1 MYLYNEIKQKG
12 VVMKE
17 KELLVPSQTEVIKNR
32 DFGRIKGHLTR
43 HQRVAFASFIKNSYL
58 QMVENDNPEMRY
70 FEVPLNQFREE
81 LGINHRNIFSE
92 TDDFETTE
100 YSLENQLKQLMT
112 KTLEWRYKDEK
123 GKTLRVKHSVML
135 SDFEIDSDK
144 QIVKYSLGNFLQDK
158 VLCYGNAYIAEMP
171 IIASFRSGYS
181 VALHEQLEQRKQFQ
195 KWKVEVEEFK
205 VLMGILP
212 NEYNAIFDL
221 KRRVLNPALKEIEKN
236 TEYFNLK
243 YKSIKNGRSISH
255 FEFTWGI
262 DKKEKE
268 HKGQKNFA
276 DIDSQIE
283 ELKTKEFKINNLN
296 CKLIDIVAG
305 TETSEF
311 VAKIETSDER
321 KANIKLKTS
330 LEDSIEMMKSFII

>member
-1 MYLYNEIKQKG
+1 
-12 VVMKE
+12 MKE
-17 KELLVPSQTEVIKNR
+17 KELLIPSKTEVVKNR

-58 QMVENDNPEMRY
+58 QMIENDNPEMRY
-70 FEVPLNQFREE
+70 FEVPLSQFREE

-92 TDDFETTE
+92 TDELETKE

-135 SDFEIDSDK
+135 SDFEIDSNK

-158 VLCYGNAYIAEMP
+158 VLCYGNAYISEMP

-181 VALHEQLEQRKQFQ
+181 VALHEQLEQRKSFQ
-195 KWKVEVEEFK
+195 KWKVETEEFRT
-205 VLMGILP
+205 LLGILP
-212 NEYNAIFDL
+212 NEYERIFDL
-221 KRRVLNPALKEIEKN
+221 KRFVINPAINEIEKN

-262 DKKEKE
+262 DKKERE

-276 DIDSQIE
+276 TLDDEIE
-283 ELKTKEFKINNLN
+283 SLKNKIFKINEYK
-296 CKLIDIVAG
+296 CKLIDIVVG
-305 TETSEF
+305 TESSEC
-311 VAKIETSDER
+311 VAKIETSDGK
-321 KANIKLKTS
+321 KANVKLCNDI
-330 LEDSIEMMKSFII
+330 EQSIEKMKSFII

>member
-1 MYLYNEIKQKG
+1 
-12 VVMKE
+12 MKE
-17 KELLVPSQTEVIKNR
+17 KELLIPSKTEVVKNR

-58 QMVENDNPEMRY
+58 QMIENDNPEMRY
-70 FEVPLNQFREE
+70 FEVPLSQFREE

-92 TDDFETTE
+92 TDELETKE

-158 VLCYGNAYIAEMP
+158 VLCYGNAYISEMP

-195 KWKVEVEEFK
+195 KWKVETEE
-205 VLMGILP
+205 LRTLLGILP
-212 NEYNAIFDL
+212 NEYERIFDL
-221 KRRVLNPALKEIEKN
+221 KRFVINIAINEIEKN

-243 YKSIKNGRSISH
+243 YKSIKNGRNISH

-276 DIDSQIE
+276 SVDDEIE
-283 ELKTKEFKINNLN
+283 SLKNKVFKINEYT
-296 CKLIDIVAG
+296 CKLIDIVVG
-305 TETSEF
+305 TDSSEY
-311 VAKIETSDER
+311 VAKIETSDGK
-321 KANIKLKTS
+321 KASVKLCNDI
-330 LEDSIEMMKSFII
+330 EDSIEKMKTYII

>member
-1 MYLYNEIKQKG
+1 
-12 VVMKE
+12 MKE
-17 KELLVPSQTEVIKNR
+17 KELLIPTQTEVIKNR

-58 QMVENDNPEMRY
+58 QMIENDNPEMRY

-92 TDDFETTE
+92 TDELETKE

-112 KTLEWRYKDEK
+112 KTLEWRYKDES

-144 QIVKYSLGNFLQDK
+144 QLVKYSLGNFLQDK
-158 VLCYGNAYIAEMP
+158 VLCYGNAYISEMP

-181 VALHEQLEQRKQFQ
+181 VALHEQLEQRKSFQ
-195 KWKVEVEEFK
+195 KWKVEVEEFRI
-205 VLMGILP
+205 LMGILP
-212 NEYNAIFDL
+212 DEYNAVFDL
-221 KRRVLNPALKEIEKN
+221 KRRVINPAIDEIEKN

-262 DKKEKE
+262 DKKERE

-276 DIDSQIE
+276 DVDSQIE
-283 ELKTKEFKINNLN
+283 DLKTKIFKINGYV
-296 CKLIDIVAG
+296 CKLIDISAG
-305 TETSEF
+305 LGSSEF
-311 VAKIETSDER
+311 IAKVETNDEK
-321 KANIKLKTS
+321 KANIKLQNDIQ
-330 LEDSIEMMKSFII
+330 ESIEMMKGFIL

>member
-1 MYLYNEIKQKG
+1 
-12 VVMKE
+12 MKE
-17 KELLVPSQTEVIKNR
+17 KKLLIPTQTEVIKNR

-70 FEVPLNQFREE
+70 FEVPLHQFREE
-81 LGINHRNIFSE
+81 LGINHRNIFSDTDELE
-92 TDDFETTE
+92 TKE

-112 KTLEWRYKDEK
+112 KTLEWRYKDES

-135 SDFEIDSDK
+135 SDFEIDSNK

-158 VLCYGNAYIAEMP
+158 VLCYGNAYISEMP
-171 IIASFRSGYS
+171 IIASFKSGYS

-195 KWKVEVEEFK
+195 KWKVEVEE
-205 VLMGILP
+205 LRTLLGILP
-212 NEYNAIFDL
+212 TEYERIFDF
-221 KRRVLNPALKEIEKN
+221 KRFAVNPAIDEMEKN
-236 TEYFNLK
+236 TDYFNLK

-276 DIDSQIE
+276 TVDDEIE
-283 ELKTKEFKINNLN
+283 SLKNKVFKINEYT
-296 CKLIDIVAG
+296 CKLIDIVVG
-305 TETSEF
+305 TESSEC
-311 VAKIETSDER
+311 VAKIETSDGK
-321 KANIKLKTS
+321 KANVKLCNDI
-330 LEDSIEMMKSFII
+330 EESIEKMKSFII

>member
-1 MYLYNEIKQKG
+1 
-12 VVMKE
+12 MKE
-17 KELLVPSQTEVIKNR
+17 KELLIPSKTEVVKNR

-58 QMVENDNPEMRY
+58 QMVSNDNPEMRY
-70 FEVPLNQFREE
+70 FEVPLHQFRDE

-92 TDDFETTE
+92 TDELETKE

-112 KTLEWRYKDEK
+112 KTLEWRYKDES

-158 VLCYGNAYIAEMP
+158 VLCYGNAYISEMP

-195 KWKVEVEEFK
+195 KWKVEVDE
-205 VLMGILP
+205 LRTLLGILP
-212 NEYNAIFDL
+212 TEYERIFDF
-221 KRRVLNPALKEIEKN
+221 KRFAVNPALEEIEKN

-262 DKKEKE
+262 DKKDKP
-268 HKGQKNFA
+268 HKNQSDFSNVDDEIESLKNK
-276 DIDSQIE
+276 I
-283 ELKTKEFKINNLN
+283 FKINEYK
-296 CKLIDIVAG
+296 CKLIDIVVG
-305 TETSEF
+305 TDSSEY
-311 VAKIETSDER
+311 VAKIETSDGK
-321 KANIKLKTS
+321 KATVKLCNS
-330 LEDSIEMMKSFII
+330 IDESIEKMKEFVI

>member
-1 MYLYNEIKQKG
+1 
-12 VVMKE
+12 MKE
-17 KELLVPSQTEVIKNR
+17 KELLIPTQTEVIKNR

-70 FEVPLNQFREE
+70 FEVPLHKFREE

-92 TDDFETTE
+92 TDELETKE

-158 VLCYGNAYIAEMP
+158 VLCYGNAYISEMP

-181 VALHEQLEQRKQFQ
+181 VAMHEHLEQRKQFQ
-195 KWKVEVEEFK
+195 KWKVEVEE
-205 VLMGILP
+205 LRTLLGILP
-212 NEYNAIFDL
+212 NEYERIFDL
-221 KRRVLNPALKEIEKN
+221 KRFVINPAINEIEKN

-276 DIDSQIE
+276 TVDDEIE
-283 ELKTKEFKINNLN
+283 NLKNKVFKINEYT
-296 CKLIDIVAG
+296 CKLIDIVVG
-305 TETSEF
+305 TDSSEY
-311 VAKIETSDER
+311 VAKIETSDGK
-321 KANIKLKTS
+321 KASVKLCNDI
-330 LEDSIEMMKSFII
+330 EDSIEKMKTYII

>member
-1 MYLYNEIKQKG
+1 
-12 VVMKE
+12 MKE
-17 KELLVPSQTEVIKNR
+17 KELLIPSKTEVVKNR

-58 QMVENDNPEMRY
+58 QMIENDNPEMRY
-70 FEVPLNQFREE
+70 FEVPLSQFREE

-92 TDDFETTE
+92 TDELETKE

-135 SDFEIDSDK
+135 SDFEIDSNK

-158 VLCYGNAYIAEMP
+158 VLCYGNAYISEMP

-181 VALHEQLEQRKQFQ
+181 VALHEQLEQRKQYQ
-195 KWKVEVEEFK
+195 KWKVETEEFK
-205 VLMGILP
+205 TLMGIAED
-212 NEYNAIFDL
+212 EYKQIFDL
-221 KRRVLNPALKEIEKN
+221 KKRVINPAIEEIEKN

-262 DKKEKE
+262 DKKERE

-276 DIDSQIE
+276 TLDDEIE
-283 ELKTKEFKINNLN
+283 SLKNKIFKINEYK
-296 CKLIDIVAG
+296 CKLIDIVVG
-305 TETSEF
+305 TDSSEY
-311 VAKIETSDER
+311 VAKIETSDGK
-321 KANIKLKTS
+321 KANVKLCNDI
-330 LEDSIEMMKSFII
+330 EASIEKMKEFII

>member
-1 MYLYNEIKQKG
+1 
-12 VVMKE
+12 MKE
-17 KELLVPSQTEVIKNR
+17 KELLIPSKTEVVKNR

-58 QMVENDNPEMRY
+58 QMIENDNPEMRY
-70 FEVPLNQFREE
+70 FEVPLSQFREE

-92 TDDFETTE
+92 ADELETKE

-135 SDFEIDSDK
+135 SDFEIDSNK

-158 VLCYGNAYIAEMP
+158 VLCYGNAYISEMP

-181 VALHEQLEQRKQFQ
+181 VALHEQLEQRKSFQ
-195 KWKVEVEEFK
+195 KWKVETEEFRT
-205 VLMGILP
+205 LLGILP
-212 NEYNAIFDL
+212 NEYERIFDL
-221 KRRVLNPALKEIEKN
+221 KRFVINPAINEIEKN

-276 DIDSQIE
+276 SVDDEMES
-283 ELKTKEFKINNLN
+283 LKNKVFKINEYT
-296 CKLIDIVAG
+296 CKLIDIVVG
-305 TETSEF
+305 TESSEY
-311 VAKIETSDER
+311 VAKIETSDGK
-321 KANIKLKTS
+321 KANVKLCNDI
-330 LEDSIEMMKSFII
+330 EESIEKMKSFII

>member
-1 MYLYNEIKQKG
+1 
-12 VVMKE
+12 MKE
-17 KELLVPSQTEVIKNR
+17 KELLIPSKTEVVKNR

-58 QMVENDNPEMRY
+58 QMIENDNPEMRY
-70 FEVPLNQFREE
+70 FEVPLSQFREE

-92 TDDFETTE
+92 TDELETKE

-112 KTLEWRYKDEK
+112 KTLEWRYKDES

-158 VLCYGNAYIAEMP
+158 VLCYGNAYISEMP

-195 KWKVEVEEFK
+195 KWKVEVDE
-205 VLMGILP
+205 LRTLLGILP
-212 NEYNAIFDL
+212 TEYERIFDF
-221 KRRVLNPALKEIEKN
+221 KRFAVNPALEEIEKN

-262 DKKEKE
+262 DKKDKP
-268 HKGQKNFA
+268 HKNQSDFSNVDDEIESLKNK
-276 DIDSQIE
+276 I
-283 ELKTKEFKINNLN
+283 FKINEYK
-296 CKLIDIVAG
+296 CKLIDIVVG
-305 TETSEF
+305 TDSSEY
-311 VAKIETSDER
+311 VAKIETSDGK
-321 KANIKLKTS
+321 KATVKLCNS
-330 LEDSIEMMKSFII
+330 IDESIEKMKEFVI

>member
-1 MYLYNEIKQKG
+1 
-12 VVMKE
+12 MKE
-17 KELLVPSQTEVIKNR
+17 KELLIPSKTEVVKNR

-58 QMVENDNPEMRY
+58 QMIENDNPEMRY
-70 FEVPLNQFREE
+70 FEVPLSQFREE

-92 TDDFETTE
+92 TDELETKE

-135 SDFEIDSDK
+135 SDFEIDSNK

-158 VLCYGNAYIAEMP
+158 VLCYGNAYISEMP

-181 VALHEQLEQRKQFQ
+181 VALHEQLEQRKSFQ
-195 KWKVEVEEFK
+195 KWKVETEEFRT
-205 VLMGILP
+205 LLGILP
-212 NEYNAIFDL
+212 NEYERIFDL
-221 KRRVLNPALKEIEKN
+221 KRFVINPAINEIEKN

-276 DIDSQIE
+276 SVDDEIE
-283 ELKTKEFKINNLN
+283 SLKNKVFKINEYT
-296 CKLIDIVAG
+296 CKLIDIVVG
-305 TETSEF
+305 TESSEY
-311 VAKIETSDER
+311 VAKIETSDGK
-321 KANIKLKTS
+321 KANVKLCNDI
-330 LEDSIEMMKSFII
+330 EESIEKMKSFII

>member
-1 MYLYNEIKQKG
+1 
-12 VVMKE
+12 MKE
-17 KELLVPSQTEVIKNR
+17 KELLIPSKTEVIKNR

-70 FEVPLNQFREE
+70 FEVPLSQFREE

-92 TDDFETTE
+92 TDELETKE

-158 VLCYGNAYIAEMP
+158 VLCYGNAYISEMP

-181 VALHEQLEQRKQFQ
+181 VALHEQLEQRKSFQ
-195 KWKVEVEEFK
+195 KWKVEVEEFRILLG
-205 VLMGILP
+205 VLP
-212 NEYNAIFDL
+212 EEYPRIDNFKA
-221 KRRVLNPALKEIEKN
+221 RVINPALEEIEKN

-276 DIDSQIE
+276 TVDDEIE
-283 ELKTKEFKINNLN
+283 SLKNKVFKINEYT
-296 CKLIDIVAG
+296 CKLLDIVAG
-305 TETSEF
+305 TDSSEF
-311 VAKIETSDER
+311 VAKIETSDGK
-321 KANIKLKTS
+321 KANVKLFNDI
-330 LEDSIEMMKSFII
+330 EDSIEKLKTYII

>member
-1 MYLYNEIKQKG
+1 
-12 VVMKE
+12 MKE
-17 KELLVPSQTEVIKNR
+17 KELLIPSKTEVVKNR

-58 QMVENDNPEMRY
+58 QMIENDNPEMRY
-70 FEVPLNQFREE
+70 FEVPLSQFREE

-92 TDDFETTE
+92 TDELETKE

-135 SDFEIDSDK
+135 SDFEIDSNK

-158 VLCYGNAYIAEMP
+158 VLCYGNAYISEMP

-181 VALHEQLEQRKQFQ
+181 VALHEQLEQRKSFQ
-195 KWKVEVEEFK
+195 KWKVETEEFRT
-205 VLMGILP
+205 LLGILP
-212 NEYNAIFDL
+212 NEYERIFDL
-221 KRRVLNPALKEIEKN
+221 KRFVINPAINEIEKN

-276 DIDSQIE
+276 SVDDEMES
-283 ELKTKEFKINNLN
+283 LKNKVFKINEYT
-296 CKLIDIVAG
+296 CKLIDIVVG
-305 TETSEF
+305 TESSEC
-311 VAKIETSDER
+311 VAKIETSDGK
-321 KANIKLKTS
+321 KANVKLCNDI
-330 LEDSIEMMKSFII
+330 EESIEKMKSFII